1 MFRTWQKIN
10 IIGIAGIL
18 SGICFN
24 SDAESLIDV
33 YRQALVNDAS
43 YKQAQ
48 ADWMAVKQNLPIARA
63 AFFPNLAVQAGV
75 AYNVPNYTQ
84 DAAFATNQ
92 NYFSS
97 SVVLNVTQP
106 IFNWGIWESLKSAE
120 AAVKGATANFYF
132 AQQDLITRT
141 VRAYLNVLQANDIL
155 RYTRANKAAFAQ
167 EYDTVKEKYDVGLV
181 PITDV
186 YDAQAK
192 YDQTKAKEI
201 ANITQLE
208 NSLEN
213 LHVITGHYYEF
224 LDGLGEKGIPLITPE
239 PNSITAWAATA
250 AKQNYQLQA
259 QHYSAEFSKTN
270 IGIQDSSLL
279 PSFGIQGSYT
289 DQRQYDRTLTFVP
302 HPVTE
307 TLVQQL
313 GTIGVGVNW
322 NFFAGGRVIAETRQA
337 RYQYAS
343 ASAKEENVYR
353 QVVSATRQSFLGVN
367 SYSAQVKA
375 DALSI
380 KSSESA
386 LSSARAAYS
395 VGARTLLDV
404 LDDTT
409 LLYQN
414 QQAYSVDQYAYM
426 NNFVALKENAGTL
439 SGADVAKLSTWLTK
453 PINLEAAK
461 QISQA
466 TNTKEPR
473 QATAPEPATPS
484 AK

>member
-1 MFRTWQKIN
+1 MLRTWQKIK
-10 IIGIAGIL
+10 IIGITGIL
-18 SGICFN
+18 SGISLN
-24 SDAESLIDV
+24 SHAESLMDV
-33 YRQALVNDAS
+33 YRQALAHDAS

-48 ADWMAVKQNLPIARA
+48 ADWMAAQQNLPIARA
-63 AFFPNLAVQAGV
+63 AFFPNLSVQAGI

-84 DAAFATNQ
+84 DAAFATNES
-92 NYFSS
+92 YFSS
-97 SVVLNVTQP
+97 SVALDISQP
-106 IFNWGIWESLKSAE
+106 IFNWAIWDSLRGAE
-120 AAVKGATANFYF
+120 ASVKGATANFYF

-167 EYDTVKEKYDVGLV
+167 EYDTAKQKYDVGLV

-192 YDQTKAKEI
+192 YDQIKAKEI
-201 ANITQLE
+201 ATVTQLE
-208 NSLEN
+208 NSLES

-224 LDGLGEKGIPLITPE
+224 LDGLSAKGIPLVTPE
-239 PNSITAWAATA
+239 PNNITAWAATA
-250 AKQNYQLQA
+250 TKQNYQLQA
-259 QHYSAEFSKTN
+259 QHYSAEISKAN
-270 IGIQDSSLL
+270 IGVQASGLL

-302 HPVTE
+302 QPRTE

-322 NFFAGGRVIAETRQA
+322 NFFAGGSVIAETRQA

-343 ASAKEENVYR
+343 ASAKEESVHL
-353 QVVSATRQSFLGVN
+353 QVVSATRQAFLNVN

-380 KSSESA
+380 KSSQSA

-409 LLYQN
+409 LLYQT
-414 QQAYSVDQYAYM
+414 QQSYSVDQYAYM
-426 NNFVALKENAGTL
+426 NNFVALKQNAGTL
-439 SGADVAKLSTWLTK
+439 SGADVARLSAWLTK

-461 QISQA
+461 QISPS
-466 TNTKEPR
+466 TDTKEPR
-473 QATAPEPATPS
+473 QATAPEPATS